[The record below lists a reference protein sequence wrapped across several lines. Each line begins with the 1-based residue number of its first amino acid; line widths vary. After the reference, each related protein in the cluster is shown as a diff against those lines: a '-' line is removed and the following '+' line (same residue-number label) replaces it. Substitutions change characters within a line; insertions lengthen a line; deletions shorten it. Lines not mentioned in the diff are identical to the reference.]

1 MTIRRT
7 LLIAFLSLTLVSVTV
22 LTALAF
28 FQARLALK
36 QEITRHLSGQASA
49 LMDQIDRLMY
59 ERLVNIHTWSHL
71 EIMQEIRVRDVDKR
85 LSRFLQD
92 MKTHYGIYER
102 LYATDQNGVVVAS
115 TSPDLVGLTVPAAAS
130 LTVAL
135 PDGVVFLQPLDLVNL
150 HDQTPTTL
158 PIRAPVDNAFGA
170 GELGNLHVH
179 YDWQNLLQLL
189 DRLAEAGGNDARRMI
204 MLLNQ
209 DGQIIAASAD
219 LRRQGLLGR
228 RLAPQWLPSAA
239 TDDSV
244 NDDPDGVLNVG
255 PVLIGHAK
263 SSDYHSLQNLGW
275 SLLVAEP
282 VASAFQPIERMKLA
296 FFLLLVVTGIVAVTL
311 AQGVSGFIAKP
322 IVQLTQFTRRFM
334 RFQSIADAPEASVVP
349 RGHGELGELTSAFVQ
364 MIEALEQSR
373 QNLVRA
379 AKLATVGELAA
390 IMAHEVRTPLGILRS
405 SAQMLKREP
414 QLSAEGREM
423 LDFIVSESDR
433 LNQLVSTLLDAAR
446 PRAPQFRDHS
456 LHAVI
461 KRAVDLL
468 GHQAQKKN
476 IRLASELQAADSHLS
491 CDDEQ
496 ILQVLLNLVL
506 NAIQHT
512 PDHGTVRVSC
522 SDDTQALLIDV
533 DDNGPGVP
541 IDQRPQIFDPFFTR
555 REGGIGL
562 GLAVVQQIVAVH
574 QGRISIEDSPL
585 GGARFHLWLPRA
597 PGNGGNSTV

>member
-7 LLIAFLSLTLVSVTV
+7 LSIAFLSLTLVSVTV

-28 FQARLALK
+28 FQARQALK
-36 QEITRHLSGQASA
+36 QEITRNLSGQATA
-49 LMDQIDRLMY
+49 LMDQIDRLMN

-92 MKTHYGIYER
+92 MKTHYSIYER
-102 LYATDQNGVVVAS
+102 LYATDQQGVIIAS
-115 TSPDLVGLTVPAAAS
+115 TAPDQVGLSVPSAAPP
-130 LTVAL
+130 LTVTL
-135 PDGVVFLQPLDLVNL
+135 PDGVVFLQPVDLHL
-150 HDQTPTTL
+150 TPSTL
-158 PIRAPVDNAFGA
+158 PIRAPVDNAFGE
-170 GELGNLHVH
+170 GELGNLYVH
-179 YDWQNLLQLL
+179 YDWQNLQQLL
-189 DRLAEAGGNDARRMI
+189 DRLTQAGGNEGRRMI
-204 MLLNQ
+204 MLLGQ

-219 LRRQGLLGR
+219 LRRQGLLGQ
-228 RLAPQWLPSAA
+228 RLASSWLPQTAS
-239 TDDSV
+239 DNSV
-244 NDDPDGVLNVG
+244 EDDPDGVLNVG

-263 SSDYHSLQNLGW
+263 SSDYQSLQKLGW

-296 FFLLLVVTGIVAVTL
+296 FFLLLIFTGIVAVAL
-311 AQGVSGFIAKP
+311 AQVVSGLIAKP
-322 IVQLTQFTRRFM
+322 IVHLTQFTRRFM
-334 RFQSIADAPEASVVP
+334 RFQSIADVP
-349 RGHGELGELTSAFVQ
+349 ISRHGEVGELTSAFVQ

-414 QLSAEGREM
+414 QISPEGREM

-461 KRAVDLL
+461 QRAVNLL

-476 IRLASELQAADSHLS
+476 LQLTAELLADDPRLS

-496 ILQVLLNLVL
+496 ILQILLNLVL

-512 PDHGTVRVSC
+512 PADGTVRVLC
-522 SDDTQALLIDV
+522 RDDDGAALSVDV
-533 DDNGPGVP
+533 DDSGPGVP
-541 IDQRPQIFDPFFTR
+541 AAQRPQIFDPFFTR

-574 QGRISIEDSPL
+574 QGRISVEDSPL
-585 GGARFHLWLPRA
+585 GGARFHLWLPRDPGDA
-597 PGNGGNSTV
+597 PAVTG